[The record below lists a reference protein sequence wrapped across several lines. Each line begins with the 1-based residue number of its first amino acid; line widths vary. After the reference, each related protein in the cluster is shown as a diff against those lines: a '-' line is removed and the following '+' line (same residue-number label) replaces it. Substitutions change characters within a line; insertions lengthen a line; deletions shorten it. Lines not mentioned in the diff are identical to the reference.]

1 MAAGVAGRHEG
12 QHRPRCGS
20 KNRSAI
26 RSTAPPGHRIKYLKV
41 DADTGEDVTS
51 NETMKCKK
59 VDTDTYIE
67 IAKDEPE
74 NIALSPSLGSG

>member
-1 MAAGVAGRHEG
+1 MQVSNNNARGPSVHFVTRDIL
-12 QHRPRCGS
+12 QVTS
-20 KNRSAI
+20 
-26 RSTAPPGHRIKYLKV
+26 V
-41 DADTGEDVTS
+41 TGEEV
-51 NETMKCKK
+51 NETMKCYK